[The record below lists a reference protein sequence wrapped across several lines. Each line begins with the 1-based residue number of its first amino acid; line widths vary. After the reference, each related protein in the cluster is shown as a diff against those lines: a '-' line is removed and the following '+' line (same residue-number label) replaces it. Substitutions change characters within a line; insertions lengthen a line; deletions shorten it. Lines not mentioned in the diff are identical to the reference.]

1 MSGETTTVSGQPTTV
16 SGQTMT
22 MPAQTTTISGKTAT
36 PPPYSRTVTVLP
48 RVLLTTLV
56 VSVTLWYL
64 ATPYQVRP
72 HHQFGHHM

>member
-1 MSGETTTVSGQPTTV
+1 MSEETTNVSE
-16 SGQTMT
+16 QTMA
-22 MPAQTTTISGKTAT
+22 MPGQTTTLSGKTT
-36 PPPYSRTVTVLP
+36 NPPRYSRTVTLLP

-72 HHQFGHHM
+72 HHHFGHHM

>member
-1 MSGETTTVSGQPTTV
+1 MSEETTNV
-16 SGQTMT
+16 SGQTMA
-22 MPAQTTTISGKTAT
+22 MPGQTTTLSGKTAN
-36 PPPYSRTVTVLP
+36 PPRYSRTVTLLP